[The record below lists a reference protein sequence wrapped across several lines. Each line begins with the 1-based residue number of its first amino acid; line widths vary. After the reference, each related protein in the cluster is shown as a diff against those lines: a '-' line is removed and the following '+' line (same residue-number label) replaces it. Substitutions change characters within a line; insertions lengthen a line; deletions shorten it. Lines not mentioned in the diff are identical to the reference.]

1 MATHNQRGFIALPPP
16 RHELKPFTYA
26 PLDHLKASI
35 RLIRVLETIS
45 PEGYIQC
52 EVRHATIEASY
63 ICLSYVWG
71 EEGPGHTII
80 LDKQPFRIRSN
91 LYGFLVTARRKR
103 RLLENWLWIDA
114 LSIDQTNVEERNH
127 QVQQMGQIFSRAKEV
142 LSWLGENSEIA
153 AYLER
158 VEQAYIQGSS
168 VYLGH
173 SAPHPG
179 TIEYRQ
185 LLEFHRSEYW
195 RRAWITQEVALACQV
210 TLCAGLAEMTF
221 ELLPFSYFD
230 GMPPTHK
237 LETADRTGF
246 KGRSLIYLIN
256 WFKAKESH
264 ERRDCIYS
272 LLALCGEGSDLQ
284 VDYNSSEATLT
295 MKIMECCKQS
305 FCLCAI
311 EIVAWTLSINQ
322 PGFWSFG
329 SQSLDLAS
337 EPFAYITLPVI
348 RGAPPLW
355 THCSRLDETS
365 DSEPNRCNQHAGLS
379 CIELSREEKMAV
391 FVSSKGDILVVLFPE
406 QICPSSSAALFE
418 IQMNASASHSTLVAC
433 DVYGRKTTKSLVNG
447 VSLKLDSRPVDG
459 FYQVFFSFD
468 LLLNFIDG
476 LFFRTLCNRVKF
488 QGTRDVT
495 LLEEPLLRL
504 CSQCFEKSWHVPEST
519 VTTSM
524 LHKTFVLKRVCS
536 IKSPLTRRLP

>member
-1 MATHNQRGFIALPPP
+1 MANDKQRGFVALPPP
-16 RHELKPFTYA
+16 RHELKPFTHA
-26 PLDHLKASI
+26 PLDHLKASL
-35 RLIRVLETIS
+35 RLIRVLEAIS

-71 EEGPGHTII
+71 EEGRGHTII

-103 RLLENWLWIDA
+103 RLLENWLWVDA

-127 QVQQMGQIFSRAKEV
+127 QVQQMGKIFSRAKEA
-142 LSWLGENSEIA
+142 LSWLGNNSEIA
-153 AYLER
+153 AHLDR
-158 VEQAYIQGSS
+158 VEQAYIQGSN
-168 VYLGH
+168 VDLDH
-173 SAPHPG
+173 HRG

-185 LLEFHRSEYW
+185 RLEFHQSEYW

-221 ELLPFSYFD
+221 ELLPLSYFD
-230 GMPPTHK
+230 GMPPTQK
-237 LETADRTGF
+237 LQTRGRTGL

-256 WFKAKESH
+256 WFAAKESH

-284 VDYNSSEATLT
+284 VDYNSSETMLT
-295 MKIMECCKQS
+295 RKIMECCNQS

-311 EIVAWTLSINQ
+311 KIVVWTLGLHR
-322 PGFWSFG
+322 PDFYDVGT
-329 SQSLDLAS
+329 QSLDLTS
-337 EPFAYITLPVI
+337 EPFAYMTLPVI

-355 THCSRLDETS
+355 THCSELDETS
-365 DSEPNRCNQHAGLS
+365 DSEPTRCNQHAVLS

-391 FVSSKGDILVVLFPE
+391 FVSSKGDILLVLFPK

-418 IQMNASASHSTLVAC
+418 IQMIAGASHSTLVAC

-447 VSLKLDSRPVDG
+447 ISLKLDLRSMDELC
-459 FYQVFFSFD
+459 QVFFSFK
-468 LLLNFIDG
+468 LLLNLIHG
-476 LFFRTLCNRVKF
+476 LYFPSVCHRVQF
-488 QGTRDVT
+488 QGTQDIQFLR
-495 LLEEPLLRL
+495 EPLIRL
-504 CSQCFEKSWHVPEST
+504 CS
-519 VTTSM
+519 
-524 LHKTFVLKRVCS
+524 
-536 IKSPLTRRLP
+536 